1 MQSKN
6 LLLYALRLNALTPY
20 ALRLTPCALCF
31 APFNYICLSRIN
43 MMDNPVSFENTE
55 NAFAYKSDAEL
66 KKARFLFQVMGN
78 AFLVKMGIRITPVA
92 MRLKLPIK
100 RLIRKTI
107 FSQFVGGETLEQ
119 TAPVAK
125 KLAAYHVQ
133 AILDY
138 GVEGGNNGESGF
150 DQACAE
156 FIRVIEYAAF
166 QPNIPYISIKVTGIA
181 RFELLEKL
189 DHSLDQ
195 SPGPLMRRYA
205 AALAEFSGAEKAEWE
220 RVRSRMIRICE
231 VASAKNIAVLVDAE
245 ETWIQDPVDVLSIQ
259 MMAEYNKVKV
269 SVYNTV
275 QLYRHD
281 RLNFLKDML
290 EAAQLKDFIL
300 GVKLV
305 RGAYMEKERARAA
318 EKNYPSP
325 IQPDKEA
332 TDRDYNTAV
341 AFCIEH
347 IDHVA
352 SIVASHNDYSNLRT
366 TELLREKG
374 LSFAHPHIHFSQL
387 YGMSDHITFNLAKAG
402 CSVSKYLPFGPI
414 EDVVPYLMRRA
425 EENSS
430 LSGQTGKEL
439 DLIKRE
445 ISRRG
450 A

>member
-1 MQSKN
+1 
-6 LLLYALRLNALTPY
+6 
-20 ALRLTPCALCF
+20 
-31 APFNYICLSRIN
+31 

-55 NAFAYKSDAEL
+55 NAFAYKSNAEL
-66 KKARFLFQVMGN
+66 KKARFLFQIMGN
-78 AFLVKMGIRITPVA
+78 AFLVKLGIRITPVA
-92 MRLKLPIK
+92 IRMKLPIK
-100 RLIRKTI
+100 GLIRKTI

-119 TAPVAK
+119 TATVARR
-125 KLAAYHVQ
+125 LAQYHVQ

-138 GVEGGNNGESGF
+138 GVEGGDDGEAGF
-150 DQACAE
+150 DHACAE
-156 FIRVIEYAAF
+156 FIRVIEYAAS
-166 QPNIPYISIKVTGIA
+166 QTNIPYISIKVTGIA
-181 RFELLEKL
+181 RFALLEKL

-195 SPGPLMRRYA
+195 SPGSLMRRYA
-205 AALAEFSGAEKAEWE
+205 AALAEFSDEEKAEWE
-220 RVRSRMIRICE
+220 RVRNRMIRICE
-231 VASAKNIAVLVDAE
+231 RASAKNIAVLVDAE

-259 MMAEYNKVKV
+259 MMAEYNRGRV

-281 RLNFLKDML
+281 RLSFLKDML

-305 RGAYMEKERARAA
+305 RGAYMEKERARAE
-318 EKNYPSP
+318 EKNYASP
-325 IQPDKEA
+325 IQSDKLA
-332 TDRDYNTAV
+332 TDKDYNAGV
-341 AFCIEH
+341 AFCIQH
-347 IDHVA
+347 IDYIA
-352 SIVASHNDYSNLRT
+352 SIVASHNDLSNLYA

-374 LSFAHPHIHFSQL
+374 LSLNHPHVHFSQL

-439 DLIKRE
+439 NLINRE
-445 ISRRG
+445 IERRLKK
-450 A
+450 